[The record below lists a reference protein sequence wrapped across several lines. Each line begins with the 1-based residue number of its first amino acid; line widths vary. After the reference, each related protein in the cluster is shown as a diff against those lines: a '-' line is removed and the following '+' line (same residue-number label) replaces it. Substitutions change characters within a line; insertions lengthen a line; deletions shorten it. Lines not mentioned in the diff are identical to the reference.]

1 MKFASDGSEWL
12 TWRLYC
18 DRIFFLVVD
27 IQIIIVIISFHDF
40 SLFEIDI
47 NRVFMFFSDIRRK
60 FLETGEFGGKLL
72 GGKLILAVVRHLF
85 VLPVGEGSL
94 V

>member
-1 MKFASDGSEWL
+1 M
-12 TWRLYC
+12 
-18 DRIFFLVVD
+18 D

-47 NRVFMFFSDIRRK
+47 NRVFMFFRYQTEV
-60 FLETGEFGGKLL
+60 LETGEFGGKLL